1 MTSKISTLKNAIL
14 IATFALLPLAAVE
27 ASAQTK
33 AVVVDVPFAFVAN
46 HTSLPAGHY
55 RILGNDDMLTFVNAD
70 TGTSRAI
77 VLSRT
82 EPSNTPQGLGKL
94 EFYVSGNRHMLTE
107 VRFGGTSTH
116 NVLLRQPK
124 PEREMA
130 RNGQASGQIIEI
142 ATR

>member
-1 MTSKISTLKNAIL
+1 MISKISTLKTSIL

-33 AVVVDVPFAFVAN
+33 DIAVDVPFAFVAN

-55 RILGNDDMLTFVNAD
+55 RILGNNDMLTFVNAD

-77 VLSRT
+77 VLSRR
-82 EPSNTPQGLGKL
+82 EPSNTSQALGKL
-94 EFYVSGNRHMLTE
+94 EFYVSGKRHMLTE
-107 VRFGGTSTH
+107 VRFGGTSDH

-124 PEREMA
+124 PERLTA
-130 RNGQASGQIIEI
+130 QNGEPAGQIIEI